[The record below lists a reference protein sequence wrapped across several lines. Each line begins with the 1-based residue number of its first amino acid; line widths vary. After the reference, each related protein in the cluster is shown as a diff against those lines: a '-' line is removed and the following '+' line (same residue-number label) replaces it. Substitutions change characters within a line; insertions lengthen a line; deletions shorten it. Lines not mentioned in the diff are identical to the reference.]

1 MKTKVLIILT
11 ILTVAACGGKNEA
24 KLEALKKQRD
34 KITGKIDKLE
44 TEIAA
49 SSDSNANIAASTF
62 VSIEDMQRKAFNH
75 YIEVQGKL
83 DGDENLAIS
92 PEAMGNVVAVY
103 VSEGQHVNAG
113 QVLARINDATYQDQL
128 KSLQSTYD
136 LALETFQKQ
145 ENLWKQ
151 QIGSE
156 IQYLQAKS
164 GKESLESQIAGVK
177 KQIDMLRIKS
187 PIAGTIE
194 ESLVKV
200 GQTVSPSFPAFR
212 VVNFSHLK
220 VTAEVAEAYTAKINI
235 GDEVIVF
242 LPDVKQEITAK
253 VTFCSKYI
261 NPTNRTFI
269 VEAQLKTVTDKLK
282 ANMISVLKINDYRA
296 PKAFVLPINII
307 QTDNKGQYVLVA
319 KQENNQYI
327 ARKQDIQTGQIYN
340 GLAEIV
346 SGLEPGQKV
355 ITGGS
360 LNLNEGETVRF

>member
-1 MKTKVLIILT
+1 MKTKVLIILA
-11 ILTVAACGGKNEA
+11 ILTVAACGGNKEA
-24 KLEALKKQRD
+24 KLETLKKQRD
-34 KITGKIDKLE
+34 EIISKIEKLE

-49 SSDSNANIAASTF
+49 SADSTVKVGTSTF
-62 VSIEDMQRKAFNH
+62 VSVEDIQSQPFNH

-92 PEAMGNVVAVY
+92 PEAMGNVVEVY
-103 VSEGQHVNAG
+103 AREGQHVSAG
-113 QVLARINDATYQDQL
+113 QVLARINDAAYQDQL
-128 KSLQSTYD
+128 KALQSTYD

-164 GKESLESQIAGVK
+164 TKEALESQIAGVK
-177 KQIDMLRIKS
+177 KQIDMMRIKS
-187 PIAGTIE
+187 PISGTIE

-200 GQTVSPSFPAFR
+200 GQAVSPSFPAFR

-220 VTAEVAEAYTAKINI
+220 VTADVAEAYTAKINI
-235 GDEVIVF
+235 GDDVIVF

-261 NPTNRTFI
+261 NPTNRTFA

-282 ANMISVLKINDYRA
+282 ANMISVLKINDYNA
-296 PKAFVLPINII
+296 PKAFVLPINIV

-319 KQENNQYI
+319 KQENNQYV
-327 ARKQDIQTGQIYN
+327 ARKQVIQTGQLYN

-355 ITGGS
+355 ITSGYF
-360 LNLNEGETVRF
+360 NLNEGETVRF